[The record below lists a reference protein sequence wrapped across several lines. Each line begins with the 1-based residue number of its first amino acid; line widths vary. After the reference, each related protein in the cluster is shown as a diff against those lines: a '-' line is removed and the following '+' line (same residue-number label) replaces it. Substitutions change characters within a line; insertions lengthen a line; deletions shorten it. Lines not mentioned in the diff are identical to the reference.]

1 MNAPSMAYLQLSVQV
16 LLVCVFALGG
26 GYRFFSPSMALAR
39 RMLWV
44 KYFKPGI
51 VRFICMIEVVCGIG
65 LLLPLIF
72 SDFSTSLFFYSRS
85 LLIVTMLGAVVTHTI
100 IGDYKQIFGNLCL
113 IGMLCYITFPIS

>member
-1 MNAPSMAYLQLSVQV
+1 MAYLQLSVQV

-26 GYRFFSPSMALAR
+26 GYSFFQPIDALAR

-65 LLLPLIF
+65 LFLPLIF
-72 SDFSTSLFFYSRS
+72 SDFSTSL
-85 LLIVTMLGAVVTHTI
+85 LIITMIGAVVTHAVF
-100 IGDYKQIFGNLCL
+100 GDYKQIFGNLCL
-113 IGMLCYITFPIS
+113 IGMLCYITFPVS

>member
-1 MNAPSMAYLQLSVQV
+1 MAYLQLTVQV
-16 LLVCVFALGG
+16 LLIGVFALGG
-26 GYRFFSPSMALAR
+26 GYRFFQPIDALAR

-51 VRFICMIEVVCGIG
+51 VRSIALVEVVCGIG

-72 SDFSTSLFFYSRS
+72 TDFSTSLLLYSGG
-85 LLIVTMLGAVVTHTI
+85 LLIVTMIGAVVTHAI

-113 IGMLCYITFPIS
+113 IAMLCYITFPNF

>member
-1 MNAPSMAYLQLSVQV
+1 MAYLQLSVQV

-26 GYRFFSPSMALAR
+26 GYRFFQPIDALAR

-65 LLLPLIF
+65 LFLPLIF
-72 SDFSTSLFFYSRS
+72 SDFSTSLFFYSGS
-85 LLIVTMLGAVVTHTI
+85 LLIVTMIGAVVTHAV

-113 IGMLCYITFPIS
+113 IGMLCYITFPIG

>member
-1 MNAPSMAYLQLSVQV
+1 MAYLQLSVQV

-26 GYRFFSPSMALAR
+26 GYRFFQPIDALAR

-65 LLLPLIF
+65 LFLPLIF
-72 SDFSTSLFFYSRS
+72 SDFSTSLFFYSGS
-85 LLIVTMLGAVVTHTI
+85 LLIVTMVGAVVTHAI
-100 IGDYKQIFGNLCL
+100 IGDYKQIIGNLFIL
-113 IGMLCYITFPIS
+113 FMIYFVTFPVV

>member
-1 MNAPSMAYLQLSVQV
+1 MAYLQLSVQV

-26 GYRFFSPSMALAR
+26 GYRFFQPIDALAR

-72 SDFSTSLFFYSRS
+72 SDFSTSLFFYSGS
-85 LLIVTMLGAVVTHTI
+85 LLIVTMIGAVVFSILGAAIPAAKAADT
-100 IGDYKQIFGNLCL
+100 DPVRALRYE
-113 IGMLCYITFPIS
+113 